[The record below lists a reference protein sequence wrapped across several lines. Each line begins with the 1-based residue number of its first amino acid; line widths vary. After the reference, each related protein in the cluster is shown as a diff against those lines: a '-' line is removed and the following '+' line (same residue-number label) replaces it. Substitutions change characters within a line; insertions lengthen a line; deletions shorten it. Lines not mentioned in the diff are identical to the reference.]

1 MKKFYDILLSVKTAF
16 WLMVAFSVIA
26 IIGSV
31 IHPRNLSF
39 FSGIDSTPLFKWLIH
54 SDHLEIT
61 WWIYGMILVLA
72 LLGINT
78 LVCTVDALIRKV
90 RLKNLMLKLSPQL
103 IHIGVMMIMIGHL
116 LTASLGLKMDL
127 FLEKGKTARI
137 TGNRIVGLNDVEV
150 VMNEDGYVVDWTTY
164 IWLKTNGKRYNLI
177 LKPSRPVYRAGLGFF
192 VQAATRDEEEIS
204 SLVRITADPGAPWAF
219 IGGAI
224 VVVGGLMFLLARLR
238 Q

>member
-1 MKKFYDILLSVKTAF
+1 MKRLYDILLSVRTAF
-16 WLMVAFSVIA
+16 YLMVAFSVIA
-26 IIGSV
+26 VTGSV

-39 FSGIDSTPLFKWLIH
+39 FSGIDSTPLFKWLSR
-54 SDHLEIT
+54 SDHIEIT
-61 WWIYGMILVLA
+61 WWIYAMILVLA

-78 LVCTVDALIRKV
+78 LACTVDALIKRV

-127 FLEKGKTARI
+127 FLEKGKAIRVAA
-137 TGNRIVGLNDVEV
+137 NRVVGLDAVEV
-150 VMNEDGYVVDWTTY
+150 VTNEDGYVVDWTSH
-164 IWLKTNGKRYNLI
+164 IWLKTDKKRYDLI

-192 VQAATRDEEEIS
+192 VQAATGDEEETS
-204 SLVRITADPGAPWAF
+204 SLVRVTADPGAPWAF

-224 VVVGGLMFLLARLR
+224 VVVGGIMFLFARLR